1 MSEQPIDFE
10 GDAIRSYA
18 AACERRQA
26 IIDEW
31 EQLGRPIVT
40 EGSRK
45 QVRPHPLLRMI
56 AEADQLCD
64 RLRKPLRVRHRGPV
78 SFLEQTA
85 RTVVP
90 AERWDGEPPRVTL
103 RGEPPRRTRLR

>member
-1 MSEQPIDFE
+1 MSEPIDFE

-18 AACERRQA
+18 AACDRRQA

-31 EQLGRPIVT
+31 KKLGRPLVT

-45 QVRPHPLLRMI
+45 QVRPHPLLPMI

-64 RLRKPLRVRHRGPV
+64 RLRKPVAGSASRAG
-78 SFLEQTA
+78 
-85 RTVVP
+85 VVP
-90 AERWDGEPPRVTL
+90 GADGADGRSS
-103 RGEPPRRTRLR
+103 